1 MQLERP
7 LNSLLLSLS
16 LAIVGISAQAEAP
29 KPSATD
35 NLLFRVQFAGTTA
48 LTANTN
54 ATYLTNFVHLPET
67 AALGTQLVAQVSTL
81 PARFLGIAPTNS
93 KSKILQPLLADMLR
107 AGFALELRGSASGV
121 TEFALAT
128 KATNTAARWDDAWRD
143 AGNGALSVRRT
154 NGWTFVAGSKSN
166 AVAALSALAGLQRTV
181 TDLNLTAGNALQVEL
196 ASSLVPGPIQRSV
209 YGGFSRLKLSV
220 TPADE
225 TLKIRGT
232 ATYAQDLPKLGS
244 AAVIPADLVTEPAI
258 SFTMVRQP
266 GDWLEPKSVLRRF
279 LPNPVPDVAFFWGC
293 ETSGYQL
300 FAAVPFLEQGSFN
313 TDFGPALVNQLKPLA
328 NFINCDAVV
337 LNTNQTC
344 IQWGQVPFVTPRIT
358 QKKVGTNDYLMAELF
373 PADISSTTGLTPALI
388 ERVSGKSN
396 LALFDWEFTQAR
408 MDTWLRVGQLAIFL
422 SKNRQLS
429 GETPSWKWMIAA
441 QKMLV
446 SGGNTFTE
454 ITQTGSRELSLN
466 RRAPLAFTSTEL
478 FWLANWLES
487 PNFPAANFLMPMVE

>member
-166 AVAALSALAGLQRTV
+166 AVAALSALVGLQRTV

-196 ASSLVPGPIQRSV
+196 ASSLGPGPIQRSV

-232 ATYAQDLPKLGS
+232 ATYAKDLPKLGPPP
-244 AAVIPADLVTEPAI
+244 VVPADLVTEPAI
-258 SFTMVRQP
+258 SFTMVREP
-266 GDWLEPKSVLRRF
+266 GAWLEPNSSIRRF
-279 LPNPVPDVAFFWGC
+279 LPNPVPDTAFFWGSQSSPYQMFMAIPFAGRDRFN
-293 ETSGYQL
+293 TNFGPLLRDQLHQVAKRIDSGSVTLDTNQ
-300 FAAVPFLEQGSFN
+300 AMIKMQTVPFI
-313 TDFGPALVNQLKPLA
+313 DP
-328 NFINCDAVV
+328 
-337 LNTNQTC
+337 
-344 IQWGQVPFVTPRIT
+344 
-358 QKKVGTNDYLMAELF
+358 KVRVRESGTNTFLVAETF
-373 PADISSTTGLTPALI
+373 PAGDFPPGLTPALI
-388 ERVSGKSN
+388 ERISGRTN
-396 LALFDWEFTQAR
+396 LVLYDWEFTQLR
-408 MDTWLRVGQLAIFL
+408 FDTWFRLGQLALFT
-422 SKNRQLS
+422 S
-429 GETPSWKWMIAA
+429 GHQQHVGSTASLKWILASQINLA
-441 QKMLV
+441 GSQ
-446 SGGNTFTE
+446 NTSTE
-454 ITQTGSRELSLN
+454 ITQTGPRELSLS
-466 RRAPLAFTSTEL
+466 RRAPIAFTSTEL

-487 PNFPAANFLMPMVE
+487 TNFPAANFLMPMAE